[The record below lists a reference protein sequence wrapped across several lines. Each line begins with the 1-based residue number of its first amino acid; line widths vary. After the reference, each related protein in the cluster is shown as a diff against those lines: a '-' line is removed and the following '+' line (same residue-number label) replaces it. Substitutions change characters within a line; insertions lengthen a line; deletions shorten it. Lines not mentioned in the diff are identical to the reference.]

1 MKPLLLSLASKKW
14 TRLAEGE
21 LGYPSWSRDSKFIYL
36 QGWSHGSPHISRLR
50 LSHHTLEVLKEFSD
64 VKSALLGF
72 ITTLSGAALD
82 GSPLVARDTSNQE
95 IYALKLSA
103 P

>member
-1 MKPLLLSLASKKW
+1 M
-14 TRLAEGE
+14 
-21 LGYPSWSRDSKFIYL
+21 
-36 QGWSHGSPHISRLR
+36 
-50 LSHHTLEVLKEFSD
+50 EFSD
-64 VKSALLGF
+64 VKSPLVGF
-72 ITTLSGAALD
+72 ITPWSGVALD